1 MTQLALF
8 ALLILALID
17 VPETL
22 ALQRITGR
30 SLLNYP
36 RLSDS
41 SSKRRNAHGER
52 DIDVY
57 NDNGAKFTRVRFR
70 EELAKH
76 SLSRALGLISTGMTG
91 KVVVPPQFLFP
102 HCSARS
108 ALFGPT
114 VNRYLIANPQ
124 TFLNDENLLA
134 AFNIDVGAIEKDFN
148 DAGGDLSVLAKYLPV
163 IYVANVHSEFG
174 WLGFQLNLF
183 T

>member
-1 MTQLALF
+1 M
-8 ALLILALID
+8 
-17 VPETL
+17 
-22 ALQRITGR
+22 
-30 SLLNYP
+30 
-36 RLSDS
+36 
-41 SSKRRNAHGER
+41 
-52 DIDVY
+52 
-57 NDNGAKFTRVRFR
+57 FTRVRFR

-76 SLSRALGLISTGMTG
+76 SLSRALGLVSTGLTG
-91 KVVVPPQFLFP
+91 KDVVPPQFLFP

-134 AFNIDVGAIEKDFN
+134 AFSIDVRTIERDFN
-148 DAGGDLSVLAKYLPV
+148 DAGGDLSVLAKHLPV

>member
-1 MTQLALF
+1 MTRLALF
-8 ALLILALID
+8 AVLILALLD
-17 VPETL
+17 VPQTL
-22 ALQRITGR
+22 ALLRITGR
-30 SLLNYP
+30 SFLNYP
-36 RLSDS
+36 RLSES
-41 SSKRRNAHGER
+41 SSKQRIAYGER

-57 NDNGAKFTRVRFR
+57 NDNGAMITRVRFR
-70 EELAKH
+70 EELAKY

-91 KVVVPPQFLFP
+91 KVIVPPQFVFP
-102 HCSARS
+102 HCAARS

-134 AFNIDVGAIEKDFN
+134 AFNIDVRTVEKDFN